1 MNRTIFL
8 ASLKIFA
15 ACALL
20 QSQNVF
26 SQDAPLPPMIR
37 MIVPFT
43 PGASNDVS
51 VTPRMVAL
59 FAQEASEPSNMTAK
73 EFAAHVD
80 QELDKWQKLARARGI
95 RNSD

>member
-1 MNRTIFL
+1 
-8 ASLKIFA
+8 
-15 ACALL
+15 
-20 QSQNVF
+20 
-26 SQDAPLPPMIR
+26 
-37 MIVPFT
+37 
-43 PGASNDVS
+43 VS